1 MKIIKKFILI
11 TFLILLVA
19 IISMGTFAGNLLYN
33 IAIDSNTSKNAI
45 YAEYIYKVTDSN
57 QSWLLQKSNYT
68 DEYIKS
74 FDNLKLHAYMIK
86 QKKKT
91 SKWVII
97 THGYGAEGKLMS
109 PNAYN
114 FYSLGYN
121 VLIPDLRGS
130 GKSEGDYIGM
140 GWYDRLDICEWID
153 SIVDDDPNS
162 EIALFGVSMGASTI
176 LMASGEDL
184 PSNVKGII
192 SDCAYTSA
200 YDVLNYELD
209 TYLNTP
215 SFPIVNFTNLIT
227 ILRAGYSLKDASA
240 INQVTKSKTPIL
252 FIHGDSDEIVPCS
265 MMDELYDAAT
275 CDKEKLLVKDGEHAG
290 SDLADF
296 NAYWDNIK
304 NFLHEYMEKES
315 R

>member
-33 IAIDSNTSKNAI
+33 IAIDSNTSKNTI

-109 PNAYN
+109 SNAHN

-227 ILRAGYSLKDASA
+227 ILRAGYSLKEASP
-240 INQVTKSKTPIL
+240 ISQVAHSKTPIL
-252 FIHGDSDEIVPCS
+252 FIHGDKDDFVPYS
-265 MMDELYDAAT
+265 MMDKLYNAT
-275 CDKEKLLVKDGEHAG
+275 SSQKEKLTIKGATHAKAELVNPK
-290 SDLADF
+290 L
-296 NAYWDNIK
+296 YWSSVN
-304 NFLHEYMEKES
+304 NFLNKYVK
-315 R
+315 